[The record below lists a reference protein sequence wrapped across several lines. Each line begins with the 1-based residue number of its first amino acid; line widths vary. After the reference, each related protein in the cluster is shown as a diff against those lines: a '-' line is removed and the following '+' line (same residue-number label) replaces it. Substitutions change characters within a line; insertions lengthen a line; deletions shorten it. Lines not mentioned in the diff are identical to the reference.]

1 MKGSGA
7 TTSVWMET
15 VDMPS
20 RTSLARDLT
29 ADICVVGAGIAGLT
43 TAYRLASEGRS
54 VVVMDDGP
62 IGRGETS
69 RTTAHLTTAL
79 DDRYFELEMI
89 HGERGAQ
96 LAAESH
102 ASAIDTIEDIVG
114 NEEIA
119 CQFERVDGYLF
130 VPPGESTE
138 VLDQELGAVHRAGLT
153 LVERVPRAPLEC
165 FDTGP
170 CLRFPRQAQF
180 HPLRYLNALAEA
192 IEKKGGLLFTQTHA
206 AAFTDGA
213 PVRVKTS
220 HGPIVSANAL
230 VMATNTPVNDRLA
243 IHTKQAAYRTY
254 VIGMPVPHGAVAN
267 ALYWDTSDPYHY
279 VRLQNMGGHEVL
291 IVGGEDHKTGQADD
305 TDRFKRLEAW
315 ARARFPMGGVV
326 TFRWSGQIMEPTD
339 GLAFIGRN
347 PGDMNTYVVSGD
359 SGNGMTHGMIAG
371 ILLCDLI
378 QGRENAWTT
387 LYDPSRISLLATSEF
402 VKENLNVAAQFGDY
416 ASAGDVDEVE
426 RITPGTGAIVRD
438 GLKKLAV
445 YRDIRGQLHTY
456 SPVCP
461 HLGCLVNWN
470 NVEHS
475 WDCPCHGSRFDSFGK
490 ILNGPAQRGLESAE

>member
-1 MKGSGA
+1 
-7 TTSVWMET
+7 
-15 VDMPS
+15 
-20 RTSLARDLT
+20 
-29 ADICVVGAGIAGLT
+29 
-43 TAYRLASEGRS
+43 
-54 VVVMDDGP
+54 
-62 IGRGETS
+62 
-69 RTTAHLTTAL
+69 
-79 DDRYFELEMI
+79 
-89 HGERGAQ
+89 
-96 LAAESH
+96 
-102 ASAIDTIEDIVG
+102 
-114 NEEIA
+114 
-119 CQFERVDGYLF
+119 
-130 VPPGESTE
+130 
-138 VLDQELGAVHRAGLT
+138 
-153 LVERVPRAPLEC
+153 
-165 FDTGP
+165 
-170 CLRFPRQAQF
+170 
-180 HPLRYLNALAEA
+180 
-192 IEKKGGLLFTQTHA
+192 
-206 AAFTDGA
+206 
-213 PVRVKTS
+213 
-220 HGPIVSANAL
+220 